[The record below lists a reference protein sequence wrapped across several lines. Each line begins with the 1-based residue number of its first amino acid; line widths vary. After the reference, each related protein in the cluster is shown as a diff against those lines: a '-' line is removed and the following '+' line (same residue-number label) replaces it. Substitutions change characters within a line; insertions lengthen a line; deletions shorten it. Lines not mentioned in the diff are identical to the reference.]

1 MMNINKLNKI
11 TLIILSCLLIFASG
25 VSAQTNTDKEVK
37 TKKKEVKTKKKTSS
51 KTAKA
56 DSAKDSKTAKKPV
69 NKNAQADSAKET
81 KADKESADKT
91 AEKETE
97 NTVKLDKKYLKEFTD
112 SVVEQWSKK
121 QIDVLKPFSVE
132 LNVVLD
138 DEGKFNKD
146 YTKYLKT
153 EGDKDL
159 IKVAKSGIQAVNDSG
174 YFMYI
179 KNFGISNFKLTFA
192 QDKDAVWAYIN
203 TNAESVKEA
212 KAIEKE
218 YDTVIAKIKSE
229 TKDITEKF
237 ILEQF
242 AATRQE
248 LQMTLKFKLPGIVVR
263 QVLNYELLKASDK
276 KILGN

>member
-1 MMNINKLNKI
+1 MNINKLSKI
-11 TLIILSCLLIFASG
+11 TPIILSCLLVFILG
-25 VSAQTNTDKEVK
+25 VSAQTNSDKEVK
-37 TKKKEVKTKKKTSS
+37 TKKKPPS
-51 KTAKA
+51 KTVKS
-56 DSAKDSKTAKKPV
+56 DSDKESKTEKKPLD
-69 NKNAQADSAKET
+69 KNTKTDSAKEA
-81 KADKESADKT
+81 KANKEA
-91 AEKETE
+91 
-97 NTVKLDKKYLKEFTD
+97 LDKDNESKPEEKIKIDKKPLDEFTD
-112 SVVEQWSKK
+112 SVVAQWSKK

-132 LNVVLD
+132 MNVVLD
-138 DEGKFNKD
+138 GEGKFNND

-159 IKVAKSGIQAVNDSG
+159 VKVAKSGIQAVNDSG

-192 QDKDAVWAYIN
+192 QDKDAIWAYIN
-203 TNAESVKEA
+203 ANAESVKEA

-229 TKDITEKF
+229 TKDITERF

-242 AATRQE
+242 TATRQE
-248 LQMTLKFKLPGIVVR
+248 SQLTLKFKLPNIIVR